1 MQQFLSAIF
10 ADGHAAGF
18 VASFAGILFFAAIA
32 YREVRDGY
40 MHGMLYYFVAIFF
53 AAAHFAMILIA
64 KTPFASSAFQPPSD
78 LFGWLNIAVGPALIA
93 LFIGLGSFRM
103 AIAQY
108 RYGLLRLFFGL
119 TLLCYLYMIGPDWP
133 LDIKA
138 FICVAYVIAWFEV
151 ETAAA

>member
-1 MQQFLSAIF
+1 MQQFINTIF

-40 MHGMLYYFVAIFF
+40 MHGVLYYFVAIFF

-64 KTPFASSAFQPPSD
+64 KTPFASSTFHPPTDMFS
-78 LFGWLNIAVGPALIA
+78 WLNMAAAPALIA

-103 AIAQY
+103 AINQW
-108 RYGLLRLFFGL
+108 RLGLIRVFFGL
-119 TLLCYLYMIGPDWP
+119 TLLCYLYMLGSAWP
-133 LDIKA
+133 LDVKG
-138 FICVAYVIAWFEV
+138 FIAAGYIIAWFEV